1 LKQRQK
7 TINQSFRLAGIGLHT
22 GQEVE
27 AVFHPRN
34 VDEGIIFKRTDL
46 DGTPMIS
53 VCPENLCVNNGLRC
67 TAVGRGDGVIYTVE
81 HLLSVLSG
89 LGITNL
95 RVDLNGPELPG
106 LDGSGKEFLEAIERA
121 GVAEQDHPARVFKIQ
136 EPLGVEDGQG
146 GAIYAFPADELK
158 ISYTLDYDVPLLRS
172 QFFSRVITP
181 EVFRR
186 EIAPCRTFCLA
197 SEAEELRAQ
206 GLGKGATRR
215 NTLVVGPDGVQ
226 DNELRFPDE
235 FARHKVLDLLGDVYA
250 LGMPIQGHIF
260 AVKSGHH
267 LNVQLLKKI
276 DHQKR
281 RYEQKRALSSVK
293 LDGKREIDIS
303 GIMRILPHRYPFLLV
318 DRVVEIEEGKKAV
331 GIKNVTANDGF
342 FQGHFP
348 TRPVMPGVLM
358 VEAMAQTAGVIILTN
373 PAHQGKVAF
382 FMAVNNVKFRK
393 VVSPGDQLVM
403 EVEVRKD
410 RSRVAQVYGVG
421 RVDGD
426 VVVEAE
432 MVFSFTDASYLM
444 DPSP

>member
-1 LKQRQK
+1 MKKRQK
-7 TINQSFRLAGIGLHT
+7 TVKQSVQLRGVGLHT

-27 AVFHPRN
+27 AIVHPGD
-34 VDEGIIFKRTDL
+34 VDEGLSFRRTDL
-46 DGTPMIS
+46 DGTPRIN

-67 TAVGRGDGVIYTVE
+67 TAVGRGEAVIYTVE
-81 HLLSVLSG
+81 HLLSVFSG
-89 LGITNL
+89 LGITNVQ
-95 RVDLNGPELPG
+95 VDLNGPELPG

-121 GVAEQDHPARVFKIQ
+121 GVVDQDQPADVFQIQ
-136 EPLGVEDGQG
+136 EPVGVEDGRG
-146 GAIYAFPADELK
+146 GAIYVFPSDELK
-158 ISYTLDYDVPLLRS
+158 VSYTLDYDVPLLRS

-181 EVFRR
+181 EVFKQ

-197 SEAEELRAQ
+197 SEAEELQAR
-206 GLGKGATRR
+206 GLGKGATRQ

-235 FARHKVLDLLGDVYA
+235 FARHKVLDLLGDLYA
-250 LGMPIQGHIF
+250 LGRPIQGHVF

-276 DHQKR
+276 DQQKR
-281 RYEQKRALSSVK
+281 KYRQRRTFSSVK
-293 LDGKREIDIS
+293 LDGRREIDIS

-331 GIKNVTANDGF
+331 GIKNVTANEGF

-382 FMAVNNVKFRK
+382 FMAVDNVKFRK

-410 RSRVAQVYGVG
+410 RSRVAQVHGIG

-432 MVFSFTDASYLM
+432 MVFSFTDASYLL